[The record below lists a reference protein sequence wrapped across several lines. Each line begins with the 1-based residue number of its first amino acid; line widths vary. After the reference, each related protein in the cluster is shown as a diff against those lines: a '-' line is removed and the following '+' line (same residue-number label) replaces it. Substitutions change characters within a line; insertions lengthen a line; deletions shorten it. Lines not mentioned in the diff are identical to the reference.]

1 MKSSRVF
8 SICAALLL
16 GVFLLV
22 PATSF
27 AAGDADFS
35 GKWTLNES
43 KSDLGEGRFGAA
55 SKMSITQEKET
66 ITLERTRAGRDGE
79 ERITSE
85 TISLDGKENLSET
98 ENRKTVS
105 VATWSADKSA
115 LTIKSTIEF
124 NRQGEIMEIERTE
137 ILSLSED
144 GKVLSI
150 QSAMVSERGDRSVTL
165 VYDKN

>member
-8 SICAALLL
+8 PMCAALLL

-27 AAGDADFS
+27 AAGDEDFS